1 MTALDFSIPF
11 GLGLVS
17 SLHCTQMCG
26 PIVLAYSM
34 PLQSNGRRAVSAH
47 LSYNA
52 GRLLTYSLLGA
63 VAGAVGQGFTSLGR
77 LAGIESTAAIVAGA
91 AMILAGVL
99 MIGLVPKVALVRIGA
114 GIPTV
119 FSRSAGRL
127 LRSDSPASKLTLG
140 FLLGFLPCGLIYAA
154 LLKALDAGSAPAG
167 ALTMLGFGLGTTA
180 ALLAIGL
187 FSSAITSR
195 FGRYANR
202 LAAAGVILL
211 GAFLLWRGLTPV
223 MAGTECHPWARPLR
237 QPRSANQGS
246 SDCRRFR
253 PRRPTTIAFGSG
265 FTSCAS

>member
-223 MAGTECHPWARPLR
+223 MTGTECHHGHAH
-237 QPRSANQGS
+237 
-246 SDCRRFR
+246 
-253 PRRPTTIAFGSG
+253 
-265 FTSCAS
+265 